1 MPGAHRSGPLAG
13 RGGLRRGQMGGDG
26 SARGSRRE
34 AHPGERNGQV
44 ILLQVQRARD
54 RLRGAVGD
62 QLGRRWGRVTA
73 SPAQAPAP
81 AGGALRPAEVFP
93 PLPSVRTRL
102 APPPP
107 QSRPTRPGALGE
119 RGREHPGNSCCD

>member
-13 RGGLRRGQMGGDG
+13 RGGLRRGQMGGGGGDG

-54 RLRGAVGD
+54 RL
-62 QLGRRWGRVTA
+62 
-73 SPAQAPAP
+73 
-81 AGGALRPAEVFP
+81 
-93 PLPSVRTRL
+93 
-102 APPPP
+102 
-107 QSRPTRPGALGE
+107 
-119 RGREHPGNSCCD
+119 

>member
-13 RGGLRRGQMGGDG
+13 RGGLRRGQMGGAGDG

-54 RLRGAVGD
+54 RL
-62 QLGRRWGRVTA
+62 
-73 SPAQAPAP
+73 
-81 AGGALRPAEVFP
+81 
-93 PLPSVRTRL
+93 
-102 APPPP
+102 
-107 QSRPTRPGALGE
+107 
-119 RGREHPGNSCCD
+119 